1 MSNKKYDCRY
11 VTSIPFEK
19 AIFDGV
25 NELLPRGTD
34 ISDEINEFLKQ
45 RLQELKEQKNEI
57 ADMIDQ
63 SAIKTPV
70 PQYTIQT
77 TLDKYIPP
85 WMLNWKDWEAQ
96 NEIQSRMTHEDQI
109 KAITALNHTY
119 QHFKSR
125 LNICQQ

>member
-19 AIFDGV
+19 SIFDGV

-57 ADMIDQ
+57 ADKIDQ
-63 SAIKTPV
+63 SAIKITRS
-70 PQYTIQT
+70 QYTIQT
-77 TLDKYIPP
+77 TLDKYVNSWI
-85 WMLNWKDWEAQ
+85 LNWNDYQALNAVQ
-96 NEIQSRMTHEDQI
+96 DNMTYDEQTQL
-109 KAITALNHTY
+109 ITAFNKTVAM
-119 QHFKSR
+119 FKSR
-125 LNICQQ
+125 IHLCT